1 MRPSVY
7 RSVYERT
14 ILMATNVANPF
25 PNPILKKSDLDDE
38 SLTLLNQVLANLTK
52 GVNDL
57 SGINGPINLS
67 NHINLGGNRIQNVGA
82 PESPTDAI
90 PNNYAS
96 DTYGAKALAPAF
108 NALGKQVMQTY
119 RQLSNPDQREQYS
132 SFLNKILNTAPTSNT
147 SFVDF
152 TPPSGGTITATVTS
166 GLHQRVDGSVVP
178 YAART
183 DTLTLPTAYTITAI
197 ARSAG
202 IVTVTTS
209 VATGLTVGD
218 GFTVSGVA
226 DASYDGTF
234 VILTIVGTTITYS
247 QGGPSNT
254 SSGGHLSVGGVYYY
268 TLSHGQSQ
276 LGLVGGFSSDT
287 WSNRVQASFDQTT
300 IIAVVVT
307 NSSGGD
313 PLNSAGGGTPPQQGT
328 AIVVIRRL

>member
-1 MRPSVY
+1 MS
-7 RSVYERT
+7 
-14 ILMATNVANPF
+14 TNIANPF
-25 PNPILKKSDLDDE
+25 PNPILKKSDLDDDN
-38 SLTLLNQVLANLTK
+38 LTLLNQILANFSK
-52 GVNDL
+52 GLNDAT
-57 SGINGPINLS
+57 GINGPIKLA
-67 NHINLGGNRIQNVGA
+67 NHIDLGGNRIQNVGA

-90 PNNYAS
+90 PNSYAN

-119 RQLSNPDQREQYS
+119 RQLSNPNQREQYS

-152 TPPSGGTITATVTS
+152 TPPSGGTITATVTA

-183 DTLTLPTAYTITAI
+183 DTLTLPTAYTISSI
-197 ARSAG
+197 GRSAG
-202 IVTVTTS
+202 IVTVVTS
-209 VATGLTVGD
+209 VATGLTIGD
-218 GFTVSGVA
+218 GFTVTGVS
-226 DASYDGTF
+226 DPSYDGTF
-234 VILTIVGTTITYS
+234 VVLTIVGTTITYI
-247 QGGPSNT
+247 QGGPTNT

-268 TLSHGQSQ
+268 TLSHGQSN

-307 NSSGGD
+307 NSAGGD
-313 PLNSAGGGTPPQQGT
+313 TSNSAAGGTPPQQGS
-328 AIVVIRRL
+328 AVAVIRRL

>member
-1 MRPSVY
+1 MS
-7 RSVYERT
+7 
-14 ILMATNVANPF
+14 TNVANPF
-25 PNPILKKSDLDDE
+25 PNPILKKSDLDDDN
-38 SLTLLNQVLANLTK
+38 LTLLNQILANFSK
-52 GVNDL
+52 GLNDAT
-57 SGINGPINLS
+57 GINGPIKLA
-67 NHINLGGNRIQNVGA
+67 NHIDLGGNSIQNVGA

-90 PNNYAS
+90 PNSYAN

-152 TPPSGGTITATVTS
+152 TPPSGGTITATVTA

-183 DTLTLPTAYTITAI
+183 DTLTLPTAYTISTI
-197 ARSAG
+197 ARSGG
-202 IVTVTTS
+202 IVTVATS

-218 GFTVSGVA
+218 GFTITGVS
-226 DASYDGTF
+226 DPSFDGTF
-234 VILTIVGTTITYS
+234 VVLTIVGTTITYI
-247 QGGPSNT
+247 QGGPNT
-254 SSGGHLSVGGVYYY
+254 GTISGSGHLSVGGVYYY
-268 TLSHGQSQ
+268 TLSHGQSN

-307 NSSGGD
+307 NSAGGD
-313 PLNSAGGGTPPQQGT
+313 TSNSAAGGTPPQQGS
-328 AIVVIRRL
+328 AVAVIRRL